1 MDEHVDAGMDT
12 KVMATVIHRIMRSK
26 NPKVHYRVGFFMQ
39 KFSIALKRI
48 LPDTWYEKLLLNHY
62 KL

>member
-1 MDEHVDAGMDT
+1 MSMLEMDT
-12 KVMATVIHRIMRSK
+12 AVMAKVVYKIIQSK

-39 KFSIALKRI
+39 KFSIVLKRM
-48 LPDTWYEKLLLNHY
+48 LPDTWYEKLLLSHY